1 MLFKTLDGMCFHWL
15 LLSADTV
22 KFSFTGIILPKEH
35 KLHWMMNHH
44 WWFFKFAPQRF
55 DLKCKCQEVKS
66 SPVWGARSAWF
77 GIRAQALLIHIA
89 PGMHPTNDSRKGK
102 TRFQKGLRDRTKKL
116 KLYYGPK
123 IYLLIEDLQDKK
135 NWNYHFPKPPQ
146 VCHSCLHSPITW
158 VPSASISWCR

>member
-1 MLFKTLDGMCFHWL
+1 MDGACLHWL
-15 LLSADTV
+15 LRSADTV

-35 KLHWMMNHH
+35 KVHWVM
-44 WWFFKFAPQRF
+44 
-55 DLKCKCQEVKS
+55 
-66 SPVWGARSAWF
+66 
-77 GIRAQALLIHIA
+77 ILLICSTEIWSYMQMPRSEKLTCMGSQKYLVWHQSTSSLDPHSTWHA
-89 PGMHPTNDSRKGK
+89 SNQWLEKGEDK
-102 TRFQKGLRDRTKKL
+102 NARFQKGLRDRPKKL

-135 NWNYHFPKPPQ
+135 NWKYHFPKPPQ